1 MQKNGAEVILECLLE
16 QNVEKIFGYP
26 GGAILPFYDALL
38 KYPQIEHILTV
49 HEQGAAHAAD
59 AYARVSGKVGVCVAT
74 SGPGATNL
82 ITGIAN
88 AFLDSVPLIVI
99 TGQVPTQMIGGDVF
113 QEVDIT
119 GISMPITKHNFLLK
133 HPNQLADTIRLAFN
147 IAQSGRPGPVLI
159 DIPRDIQTSEMEYVY
174 QKPQVIVTIQ
184 PDLSKLQSALAII
197 QQSKRP
203 VILIGGGVI
212 NAGAKKILQDFVAKS
227 KIPVVSSL
235 MGLSA
240 IDGDNPYFL
249 GMSGL
254 HGQEAANRAVAASDV
269 LLAVGCRFNDRVT
282 GNKNIY
288 AQEKQ
293 VIHLDID
300 CAELDKNINTS
311 LGIIGDLVISLSY
324 LTEKIEYKP
333 KDIWWECIRN
343 WEITKTQ
350 QVNNTQLYFMLLS
363 EIIYDKGIIVCT
375 DVGQHQMWAAQ
386 NIKIKGERTFITSG
400 GLGSMGFGIPAAMG
414 AAFAKPN
421 KPTICI
427 SGDGGFKMT
436 SHELYTIAR
445 YELPVISIVMNNH
458 ALGMIKQLQT
468 VQFEKRFSQCCLPGY
483 FNYQKYAET
492 FGIAGYQVKT
502 HAEFESVLKKAL
514 ELSKPCIIEVVL
526 SCEDM
531 VTPMVKPGL
540 AINEF
545 VKFE

>member
-1 MQKNGAEVILECLLE
+1 MQKIGAEVILECLIE
-16 QNVEKIFGYP
+16 QQVEKVFGYP

-88 AFLDSVPLIVI
+88 AFLDSVPMIVI

-119 GISMPITKHNFLLK
+119 GISMPITKHNFLIK

-159 DIPRDIQTSEMEYVY
+159 DIPRDVQTSFMDY
-174 QKPQVIVTIQ
+174 QQQQPIEIKVVQ
-184 PDLSKLQSALAII
+184 PDLVKLETALGII
-197 QQSKRP
+197 QAAKRP
-203 VILIGGGVI
+203 VVLIGGGVI
-212 NAGAKKILQDFVAKS
+212 NAGAKNILQKLIE
-227 KIPVVSSL
+227 KTKLPVVSSL
-235 MGLSA
+235 MGLSG
-240 IDGDNPYFL
+240 IDGDNPCFL

-282 GNKNIY
+282 GNKHIY
-288 AQEKQ
+288 AQDKQ
-293 VIHLDID
+293 VIHFDID
-300 CAELDKNINTS
+300 YAEVDKNINTC
-311 LGIIGDLVISLSY
+311 LGIIGDLAASLTY
-324 LTEKIEYKP
+324 LNDNLEYQP
-333 KDIWWECIRN
+333 KEIWWECIRN
-343 WEITKTQ
+343 WEATKTQ
-350 QVNNTQLYFMLLS
+350 QVNSTQLYFMLLS
-363 EIIYDKGIIVCT
+363 EIIYDKNIIVCT

-386 NIKIKGERTFITSG
+386 NIKLKGERTFITSG

-414 AAFAKPN
+414 AAFAKPE

-445 YELPVISIVMNNH
+445 YNLPVISIVMNNQ

-468 VQFEKRFSQCCLPGY
+468 VQFEERFSQCCLPAE
-483 FNYQKYAET
+483 FNYQKYAEA
-492 FGIAGYQVKT
+492 FGISGYQVKN
-502 HAEFESVLKKAL
+502 HQEFEQVLKNAL
-514 ELSKPCIIEVVL
+514 QEAKPCIIEVVL
-526 SCEDM
+526 STQDM
-531 VTPMVKPGL
+531 VMPMVKPGL

-545 VKFE
+545 VKF

>member
-1 MQKNGAEVILECLLE
+1 MQKIGAEVILECLIE
-16 QNVEKIFGYP
+16 QQVEKVFGYP

-88 AFLDSVPLIVI
+88 AFLDSVPMIVI

-119 GISMPITKHNFLLK
+119 GISMPITKHNFLIK

-159 DIPRDIQTSEMEYVY
+159 DIPRDVQTSFIDY
-174 QKPQVIVTIQ
+174 QQQQPIEIKVVQ
-184 PDLSKLQSALAII
+184 PDLVKLETALGII
-197 QQSKRP
+197 QAAKRP
-203 VILIGGGVI
+203 VVLIGGGVI
-212 NAGAKKILQDFVAKS
+212 NAGAKNILQKLIE
-227 KIPVVSSL
+227 KTKLPVVSSL
-235 MGLSA
+235 MGLSG
-240 IDGDNPYFL
+240 IDGDNPCFL

-282 GNKNIY
+282 GNKHIY
-288 AQEKQ
+288 AQDKQ
-293 VIHLDID
+293 VIHFDID
-300 CAELDKNINTS
+300 YAEVDKNINTC
-311 LGIIGDLVISLSY
+311 LGIIGDLAASLTY
-324 LTEKIEYKP
+324 LNDNLEYQP
-333 KDIWWECIRN
+333 KEIWWECIRN
-343 WEITKTQ
+343 WEATKTQ
-350 QVNNTQLYFMLLS
+350 QVNSTQLYFMLLS
-363 EIIYDKGIIVCT
+363 EIIYDKNIIVCT

-386 NIKIKGERTFITSG
+386 NIKLKGERTFITSG

-414 AAFAKPN
+414 AAFAKPE

-436 SHELYTIAR
+436 SHEIYTIAR
-445 YELPVISIVMNNH
+445 YNLPVISIVMNNQ

-468 VQFEKRFSQCCLPGY
+468 VQFEERFSQCCLPAE
-483 FNYQKYAET
+483 FNYQKYAEA
-492 FGIAGYQVKT
+492 FGISGYQVKN
-502 HAEFESVLKKAL
+502 HQEFEQVLKNAL
-514 ELSKPCIIEVVL
+514 QEAKPCIIEVVL
-526 SCEDM
+526 STQDM
-531 VTPMVKPGL
+531 VMPMVKPGL

-545 VKFE
+545 VKF

>member
-1 MQKNGAEVILECLLE
+1 MQKIGAEVILECLIE
-16 QNVEKIFGYP
+16 QQVEKVFGYP

-88 AFLDSVPLIVI
+88 AFLDSVPMIVI

-119 GISMPITKHNFLLK
+119 GISMPITKHNFLIK

-159 DIPRDIQTSEMEYVY
+159 DIPRDVQTSFMDY
-174 QKPQVIVTIQ
+174 QQQQPIEIKVVQ
-184 PDLSKLQSALAII
+184 PDLVKLETALGII
-197 QQSKRP
+197 QAAKRP
-203 VILIGGGVI
+203 VVLIGGGVI
-212 NAGAKKILQDFVAKS
+212 NAGAKNILQKLIE
-227 KIPVVSSL
+227 KTKLPVVSSL
-235 MGLSA
+235 MGLSG
-240 IDGDNPYFL
+240 IDGDNPCFL

-254 HGQEAANRAVAASDV
+254 HGQEAANRAIAASDV

-282 GNKNIY
+282 GNKHIY
-288 AQEKQ
+288 AQDKQ
-293 VIHLDID
+293 VIHFDID
-300 CAELDKNINTS
+300 YAEVDKNINTC
-311 LGIIGDLVISLSY
+311 LGIIGDLAASLTY
-324 LTEKIEYKP
+324 LNDNLEYQP
-333 KDIWWECIRN
+333 KEIWWECIRN
-343 WEITKTQ
+343 WEATKTQ
-350 QVNNTQLYFMLLS
+350 QVNSTQLYFMLLS
-363 EIIYDKGIIVCT
+363 EIIYDKNIIVCT

-386 NIKIKGERTFITSG
+386 NIKLKGERTFITSG

-414 AAFAKPN
+414 AAFAKPE

-436 SHELYTIAR
+436 SHEIYTIAR
-445 YELPVISIVMNNH
+445 YNLPVISIVMNNQ

-468 VQFEKRFSQCCLPGY
+468 VQFEERFSQCCLPAE
-483 FNYQKYAET
+483 FNYQKYAEA
-492 FGIAGYQVKT
+492 FGISGYQVKN
-502 HAEFESVLKKAL
+502 HQEFEQVLKNAL
-514 ELSKPCIIEVVL
+514 QEAKPCIIEVVL
-526 SCEDM
+526 STQDM
-531 VTPMVKPGL
+531 VMPMVKPGL

-545 VKFE
+545 VKF

>member
-1 MQKNGAEVILECLLE
+1 MQKIGAEVILECLIE
-16 QNVEKIFGYP
+16 QQVEKVFGYP

-88 AFLDSVPLIVI
+88 AFLDSVPMIVI

-119 GISMPITKHNFLLK
+119 GISMPITKHNFLIK

-159 DIPRDIQTSEMEYVY
+159 DIPRDVQTSFMDY
-174 QKPQVIVTIQ
+174 QQQQPIEIKVVQ
-184 PDLSKLQSALAII
+184 PDLVKLETALGII
-197 QQSKRP
+197 QAAKRP
-203 VILIGGGVI
+203 VVLIGGGVI
-212 NAGAKKILQDFVAKS
+212 NAGAKNILQKLIE
-227 KIPVVSSL
+227 KTKLPVVSSL
-235 MGLSA
+235 MGLSG
-240 IDGDNPYFL
+240 IDGDNPCFL

-282 GNKNIY
+282 GNKHIY
-288 AQEKQ
+288 AQDKQ
-293 VIHLDID
+293 VIHFDID
-300 CAELDKNINTS
+300 YAEVDKNINTC
-311 LGIIGDLVISLSY
+311 LGIIGDLAASLTY
-324 LTEKIEYKP
+324 LNDNLEYQP
-333 KDIWWECIRN
+333 KEIWWECIRN
-343 WEITKTQ
+343 WEATKTQ
-350 QVNNTQLYFMLLS
+350 QVNSTQLYFMLLS
-363 EIIYDKGIIVCT
+363 EIIYDKNIIVCT

-386 NIKIKGERTFITSG
+386 NIKLKGERTFITSG

-414 AAFAKPN
+414 AAFAKPE

-436 SHELYTIAR
+436 SHEIYTIAR
-445 YELPVISIVMNNH
+445 YNLPVISIVMNNQ

-468 VQFEKRFSQCCLPGY
+468 VQFEERFSQCCLPAE
-483 FNYQKYAET
+483 FNYQKYAEA
-492 FGIAGYQVKT
+492 FGISGYQVKN
-502 HAEFESVLKKAL
+502 HQEFEQVLKNAL
-514 ELSKPCIIEVVL
+514 QEAKPCIIEVVL
-526 SCEDM
+526 STQDM
-531 VTPMVKPGL
+531 VMPMVKPGL

-545 VKFE
+545 VKF

>member
-1 MQKNGAEVILECLLE
+1 MQKIGAEVILECLIE
-16 QNVEKIFGYP
+16 QQVEKVFGYP

-88 AFLDSVPLIVI
+88 AFLDSVPMIVI

-119 GISMPITKHNFLLK
+119 GISMPITKHNFLIK

-159 DIPRDIQTSEMEYVY
+159 DIPRDVQTSFMDY
-174 QKPQVIVTIQ
+174 QQQQPIEIKVVQ
-184 PDLSKLQSALAII
+184 PDLVKLETALGII
-197 QQSKRP
+197 QAAKRP
-203 VILIGGGVI
+203 VVLIGGGVI
-212 NAGAKKILQDFVAKS
+212 NAGAKNILQKLIERT
-227 KIPVVSSL
+227 KLPVVSSL
-235 MGLSA
+235 MGLSG
-240 IDGDNPYFL
+240 IDGDNPCFL

-282 GNKNIY
+282 GNKHIY
-288 AQEKQ
+288 AQDKQ
-293 VIHLDID
+293 VIHFDID
-300 CAELDKNINTS
+300 YAEVDKNINTC
-311 LGIIGDLVISLSY
+311 LGIIGDLAASLTY
-324 LTEKIEYKP
+324 LNDNIEYQP
-333 KDIWWECIRN
+333 KEIWWECIRN
-343 WEITKTQ
+343 WEATKTQ
-350 QVNNTQLYFMLLS
+350 QVNSTQLYFMLLS
-363 EIIYDKGIIVCT
+363 EIIYDKNIIVCT

-386 NIKIKGERTFITSG
+386 NIKLKGERTFITSG

-414 AAFAKPN
+414 AAFAKPE

-436 SHELYTIAR
+436 SHEIYTIAR
-445 YELPVISIVMNNH
+445 YNLPVISIVMNNQ

-468 VQFEKRFSQCCLPGY
+468 VQFEERFSQCCLPAE
-483 FNYQKYAET
+483 FNYQKYAEA
-492 FGIAGYQVKT
+492 FGISGYQVKN
-502 HAEFESVLKKAL
+502 HQEFEQVLKNAL
-514 ELSKPCIIEVVL
+514 QEAKPCIIEVVL
-526 SCEDM
+526 STQDM
-531 VTPMVKPGL
+531 VMPMVKPGL

-545 VKFE
+545 VKF

>member
-1 MQKNGAEVILECLLE
+1 MQKIGAEVILECLIE
-16 QNVEKIFGYP
+16 QQVEKVFGYP

-88 AFLDSVPLIVI
+88 AFLDSVPMIVI

-119 GISMPITKHNFLLK
+119 GISMPITKHNFLIK

-159 DIPRDIQTSEMEYVY
+159 DIPRDVQTSFIDY
-174 QKPQVIVTIQ
+174 QQQQPIEIKVVQ
-184 PDLSKLQSALAII
+184 PDLVKLETALGII
-197 QQSKRP
+197 QAAKRP
-203 VILIGGGVI
+203 VVLIGGGVI
-212 NAGAKKILQDFVAKS
+212 NAGAKNILQKLIE
-227 KIPVVSSL
+227 KTKLPVVSSL
-235 MGLSA
+235 MGLSG
-240 IDGDNPYFL
+240 IDGDNPCFL

-282 GNKNIY
+282 GNKHIY
-288 AQEKQ
+288 AQDKQ
-293 VIHLDID
+293 VIHFDID
-300 CAELDKNINTS
+300 YAEVDKNINTC
-311 LGIIGDLVISLSY
+311 LGIIGDLAASLTY
-324 LTEKIEYKP
+324 LNDNIEYQP
-333 KDIWWECIRN
+333 KEIWWECIRN
-343 WEITKTQ
+343 WEATKTQ
-350 QVNNTQLYFMLLS
+350 QVNSTQLYFMLLS
-363 EIIYDKGIIVCT
+363 EIIYDKNIIVCT

-386 NIKIKGERTFITSG
+386 NIKLKGERTFITSG

-414 AAFAKPN
+414 AAFAKPE

-445 YELPVISIVMNNH
+445 YNLPVISIVMNNQ

-468 VQFEKRFSQCCLPGY
+468 VQFEERFSQCCLPAE
-483 FNYQKYAET
+483 FNYQKYAEA
-492 FGIAGYQVKT
+492 FGISGYQVKN
-502 HAEFESVLKKAL
+502 HQEFEQVLKNAL
-514 ELSKPCIIEVVL
+514 QEAKPCIIEVVL
-526 SCEDM
+526 STQDM
-531 VTPMVKPGL
+531 VMPMVKPGL

-545 VKFE
+545 VKF

>member
-1 MQKNGAEVILECLLE
+1 MQKIGAEVILECLIE
-16 QNVEKIFGYP
+16 QQVEKVFGYP
-26 GGAILPFYDALL
+26 GGAILPFYDAIL

-88 AFLDSVPLIVI
+88 AFLDSVPMIVI

-119 GISMPITKHNFLLK
+119 GISMPITKHNFLIK

-159 DIPRDIQTSEMEYVY
+159 DIPRDVQTSFMDY
-174 QKPQVIVTIQ
+174 QQQQPIEIKVVQ
-184 PDLSKLQSALAII
+184 PDLVKLETALGII
-197 QQSKRP
+197 QAAKRP
-203 VILIGGGVI
+203 VVLIGGGVI
-212 NAGAKKILQDFVAKS
+212 NAGAKNILQKLIE
-227 KIPVVSSL
+227 KTKLPVVSSL
-235 MGLSA
+235 MGLSG
-240 IDGDNPYFL
+240 IDGDNPCFL

-282 GNKNIY
+282 GNKHIY
-288 AQEKQ
+288 AQDKQ
-293 VIHLDID
+293 VIHFDID
-300 CAELDKNINTS
+300 YAEVDKNINTC
-311 LGIIGDLVISLSY
+311 LGIIGDLAASLTY
-324 LTEKIEYKP
+324 LNDNLEYQP
-333 KDIWWECIRN
+333 KEIWWECIRN
-343 WEITKTQ
+343 WEATKTQ
-350 QVNNTQLYFMLLS
+350 QVNSTQLYFMLLS
-363 EIIYDKGIIVCT
+363 EIIYDKNIIVCT

-386 NIKIKGERTFITSG
+386 NIKLKGERTFITSG

-414 AAFAKPN
+414 AAFAKPE

-445 YELPVISIVMNNH
+445 YNLPVISIVMNNQ

-468 VQFEKRFSQCCLPGY
+468 VQFEERFSQCCLPAD
-483 FNYQKYAET
+483 FNYQKYAEA
-492 FGIAGYQVKT
+492 FGISGYQVKN
-502 HAEFESVLKKAL
+502 HKEFEQVLKNAL
-514 ELSKPCIIEVVL
+514 QEAKPCIIEVVL
-526 SCEDM
+526 STQDM
-531 VTPMVKPGL
+531 VMPMVKPGL

-545 VKFE
+545 VKF

>member
-1 MQKNGAEVILECLLE
+1 MQKIGAEVILECLIE
-16 QNVEKIFGYP
+16 QQVEKVFGYP

-88 AFLDSVPLIVI
+88 AFLDSVPMIVI

-119 GISMPITKHNFLLK
+119 GISMPITKHNFLIK

-159 DIPRDIQTSEMEYVY
+159 DIPRDVQTSFMDY
-174 QKPQVIVTIQ
+174 QQQQPIEIKVVQ
-184 PDLSKLQSALAII
+184 PDLVKLETALGII
-197 QQSKRP
+197 QAAKRP
-203 VILIGGGVI
+203 VVLIGGGVI
-212 NAGAKKILQDFVAKS
+212 NAGAKNILQKLIE
-227 KIPVVSSL
+227 KTKLPVVSSL
-235 MGLSA
+235 MGLSG
-240 IDGDNPYFL
+240 IDGDNPCFL

-282 GNKNIY
+282 GNKHIY
-288 AQEKQ
+288 AQDKQ
-293 VIHLDID
+293 VIHFDID
-300 CAELDKNINTS
+300 YAEVDKNINTC
-311 LGIIGDLVISLSY
+311 LGIIGDLAASLTY
-324 LTEKIEYKP
+324 LNDNIEYQP
-333 KDIWWECIRN
+333 KEIWWECIRN
-343 WEITKTQ
+343 WEATKTQ
-350 QVNNTQLYFMLLS
+350 QVNSTQLYFMLLS
-363 EIIYDKGIIVCT
+363 EIIYDKNIIVCT

-386 NIKIKGERTFITSG
+386 NIKLKGERTFITSG

-414 AAFAKPN
+414 AAFAKPE

-445 YELPVISIVMNNH
+445 YNLPVISIVMNNQ

-468 VQFEKRFSQCCLPGY
+468 VQFEERFSQCCLPAD
-483 FNYQKYAET
+483 FNYQKYAEA
-492 FGIAGYQVKT
+492 FGISGYQVKN
-502 HAEFESVLKKAL
+502 HQEFEQVLKNAL
-514 ELSKPCIIEVVL
+514 QEAKPCIIEVVL
-526 SCEDM
+526 STQDM
-531 VTPMVKPGL
+531 VMPMVKPGL

-545 VKFE
+545 VKF

>member
-1 MQKNGAEVILECLLE
+1 MQKIGAEVILECLIE
-16 QNVEKIFGYP
+16 QQVEKVFGYP

-88 AFLDSVPLIVI
+88 AFLDSVPMIVI

-119 GISMPITKHNFLLK
+119 GISMPITKHNFLIK

-159 DIPRDIQTSEMEYVY
+159 DIPRDVQTSFMDY
-174 QKPQVIVTIQ
+174 QQQQPIEIKVVQ
-184 PDLSKLQSALAII
+184 PDLVQLETALGII
-197 QQSKRP
+197 QAAKRP
-203 VILIGGGVI
+203 VVLIGGGVI
-212 NAGAKKILQDFVAKS
+212 NAGAKNILQKLIE
-227 KIPVVSSL
+227 KTKLPVVSSL
-235 MGLSA
+235 MGLSG
-240 IDGDNPYFL
+240 IDGDNPCFL

-282 GNKNIY
+282 GNKHIY
-288 AQEKQ
+288 AQDKQ
-293 VIHLDID
+293 VIHFDID
-300 CAELDKNINTS
+300 YAEVDKNINTC
-311 LGIIGDLVISLSY
+311 LGIIGDLAASLTY
-324 LTEKIEYKP
+324 LNDNLEYQP
-333 KDIWWECIRN
+333 KEIWWECIRN
-343 WEITKTQ
+343 WEATKTQ
-350 QVNNTQLYFMLLS
+350 QVNSTQLYFMLLS
-363 EIIYDKGIIVCT
+363 EIIYDKNIIVCT

-386 NIKIKGERTFITSG
+386 NIKLKGERTFITSG

-414 AAFAKPN
+414 AAFAKPE

-436 SHELYTIAR
+436 SHEIYTIAR
-445 YELPVISIVMNNH
+445 YNLPVISIVMNNQ

-468 VQFEKRFSQCCLPGY
+468 VQFEERFSQCCLPAE
-483 FNYQKYAET
+483 FNYQKYAEA
-492 FGIAGYQVKT
+492 FGISGYQVKN
-502 HAEFESVLKKAL
+502 HQEFEQVLKNAL
-514 ELSKPCIIEVVL
+514 QEAKPCIIEVVL
-526 SCEDM
+526 STQDM
-531 VTPMVKPGL
+531 VMPMVKPGL

-545 VKFE
+545 VKF

>member
-1 MQKNGAEVILECLLE
+1 MQKIGAEVILECLIE
-16 QNVEKIFGYP
+16 QQVEKVFGYP

-88 AFLDSVPLIVI
+88 AFLDSVPMIVI

-119 GISMPITKHNFLLK
+119 GISMPITKHNFLIK

-159 DIPRDIQTSEMEYVY
+159 DIPRDVQTSFMDY
-174 QKPQVIVTIQ
+174 QQQQPIEIKVVQ
-184 PDLSKLQSALAII
+184 PDLVKLETALGII
-197 QQSKRP
+197 QAAKRP
-203 VILIGGGVI
+203 VVLIGGGVI
-212 NAGAKKILQDFVAKS
+212 NAGAKNILQKLIE
-227 KIPVVSSL
+227 KTKLPVVSSL
-235 MGLSA
+235 MGLSG
-240 IDGDNPYFL
+240 IDGDNPCFL

-282 GNKNIY
+282 GNKHIY
-288 AQEKQ
+288 AQDKQ
-293 VIHLDID
+293 VIHFDID
-300 CAELDKNINTS
+300 YAEVDKNINTC
-311 LGIIGDLVISLSY
+311 LGIIGDLAASLTY
-324 LTEKIEYKP
+324 LNDNLEYQP
-333 KDIWWECIRN
+333 KEIWWECIRN
-343 WEITKTQ
+343 WEATKTQ
-350 QVNNTQLYFMLLS
+350 QVNSTQLYFMLLS
-363 EIIYDKGIIVCT
+363 EIIYDKNIIVCT

-386 NIKIKGERTFITSG
+386 NIKLKGERTFITSG

-414 AAFAKPN
+414 AAFAKPE

-445 YELPVISIVMNNH
+445 YNLPVISIVMNNQ

-468 VQFEKRFSQCCLPGY
+468 VQFEERFSQCCLPAE
-483 FNYQKYAET
+483 FNYQKYAEA
-492 FGIAGYQVKT
+492 FGISGYQVKN
-502 HAEFESVLKKAL
+502 HQKFEQVLKNAL
-514 ELSKPCIIEVVL
+514 QEAKPCIIEVVL
-526 SCEDM
+526 STQDM
-531 VTPMVKPGL
+531 VMPMVKPGL

-545 VKFE
+545 VKF

>member
-1 MQKNGAEVILECLLE
+1 MQKIGAEVILECLIE
-16 QNVEKIFGYP
+16 QQVEKVFGYP

-88 AFLDSVPLIVI
+88 AFLDSVPMIVI

-119 GISMPITKHNFLLK
+119 GISMPITKHNFLIK

-159 DIPRDIQTSEMEYVY
+159 DIPRDVQTSFMDY
-174 QKPQVIVTIQ
+174 QQQQPIEIKVVQ
-184 PDLSKLQSALAII
+184 PDLVKLETALGII
-197 QQSKRP
+197 QAAKRP
-203 VILIGGGVI
+203 VVLIGGGVI
-212 NAGAKKILQDFVAKS
+212 NAGAKNILQKLIE
-227 KIPVVSSL
+227 KTKLPVVSSL
-235 MGLSA
+235 MGLSG
-240 IDGDNPYFL
+240 IDGDNSCFL

-282 GNKNIY
+282 GNKHIY
-288 AQEKQ
+288 AQDKQ
-293 VIHLDID
+293 VIHFDID
-300 CAELDKNINTS
+300 YAEVDKNINTC
-311 LGIIGDLVISLSY
+311 LGIIGDLAASLTY
-324 LTEKIEYKP
+324 LNDNIEYQP
-333 KDIWWECIRN
+333 KEIWWECIRN
-343 WEITKTQ
+343 WEATKTQ
-350 QVNNTQLYFMLLS
+350 QVNSTQLYFMLLS
-363 EIIYDKGIIVCT
+363 EIIYDKNIIVCT

-386 NIKIKGERTFITSG
+386 NIKLKGERTFITSG

-414 AAFAKPN
+414 AAFAKPE

-445 YELPVISIVMNNH
+445 YNLPVISIVMNNQ

-468 VQFEKRFSQCCLPGY
+468 VQFEERFSQCCLPAD
-483 FNYQKYAET
+483 FNYQKYAEA
-492 FGIAGYQVKT
+492 FGISGYQVKN
-502 HAEFESVLKKAL
+502 HQEFEQVLKNAL
-514 ELSKPCIIEVVL
+514 QEAKPCIIEVVL
-526 SCEDM
+526 STQDM
-531 VTPMVKPGL
+531 VMPMVKPGL

-545 VKFE
+545 VKF

>member
-1 MQKNGAEVILECLLE
+1 MQKIGAEVILECLIE
-16 QNVEKIFGYP
+16 QQVEKVFGYP

-88 AFLDSVPLIVI
+88 AFLDSVPMIVI

-119 GISMPITKHNFLLK
+119 GISMPITKHNFLIK

-159 DIPRDIQTSEMEYVY
+159 DIPRDVQTSFMDY
-174 QKPQVIVTIQ
+174 QQQQPIEIKVVQ
-184 PDLSKLQSALAII
+184 PDLVKLETALGII
-197 QQSKRP
+197 QAAKRP
-203 VILIGGGVI
+203 VVLIGGGVI
-212 NAGAKKILQDFVAKS
+212 NAGAKNILQKLIE
-227 KIPVVSSL
+227 KTKLPVVSSL
-235 MGLSA
+235 MGLSG
-240 IDGDNPYFL
+240 IDGDNPCFL

-282 GNKNIY
+282 GNKHIY
-288 AQEKQ
+288 AQDKQ
-293 VIHLDID
+293 VIHFDID
-300 CAELDKNINTS
+300 YAEVDKNINTC
-311 LGIIGDLVISLSY
+311 LGIIGDLAASLTY
-324 LTEKIEYKP
+324 LNDNLEYQP
-333 KDIWWECIRN
+333 KEIWWECIRN
-343 WEITKTQ
+343 WEATKTQ
-350 QVNNTQLYFMLLS
+350 QVNSTQLYFMLLS
-363 EIIYDKGIIVCT
+363 EIIYDKNIIVCT

-386 NIKIKGERTFITSG
+386 NIKLKGERTFITSG

-414 AAFAKPN
+414 AAFAKPE

-445 YELPVISIVMNNH
+445 YNLPVISIVMNNQ

-468 VQFEKRFSQCCLPGY
+468 VQFEERFSQCCLPAD
-483 FNYQKYAET
+483 FNYQKYAEA
-492 FGIAGYQVKT
+492 FGISGYQVKN
-502 HAEFESVLKKAL
+502 HQEFEQVLKNAL
-514 ELSKPCIIEVVL
+514 QEAKPCIIEVVL
-526 SCEDM
+526 STQDM
-531 VTPMVKPGL
+531 VMPMVKPGL

-545 VKFE
+545 VKF

>member
-1 MQKNGAEVILECLLE
+1 MQKIGAEVILECLIE
-16 QNVEKIFGYP
+16 QQVEKVFGYP

-88 AFLDSVPLIVI
+88 AFLDSVPMIVI

-119 GISMPITKHNFLLK
+119 GISMPITKHNFLIK

-159 DIPRDIQTSEMEYVY
+159 DIPRDVQTSFMDY
-174 QKPQVIVTIQ
+174 QQQQPIEIKVVQ
-184 PDLSKLQSALAII
+184 PDLVKLETALGII
-197 QQSKRP
+197 QAAKRP
-203 VILIGGGVI
+203 VVLIGGGVI
-212 NAGAKKILQDFVAKS
+212 NAGAKNILQKLIE
-227 KIPVVSSL
+227 KTKLPVVSSL
-235 MGLSA
+235 MGLSG
-240 IDGDNPYFL
+240 IDGDNPCFL

-254 HGQEAANRAVAASDV
+254 HGQEVANRAVAASDV

-282 GNKNIY
+282 GNKHIY
-288 AQEKQ
+288 AQDKQ
-293 VIHLDID
+293 VIHFDID
-300 CAELDKNINTS
+300 YAEVDKNINTC
-311 LGIIGDLVISLSY
+311 LGIIGDLAASLTY
-324 LTEKIEYKP
+324 LNDNLEYQP
-333 KDIWWECIRN
+333 KEIWWECIRN
-343 WEITKTQ
+343 WEATKTQ
-350 QVNNTQLYFMLLS
+350 QVNSTQLYFMLLS
-363 EIIYDKGIIVCT
+363 EIIYDKNIIVCT

-386 NIKIKGERTFITSG
+386 NIKLKGERTFITSG

-414 AAFAKPN
+414 AAFAKPE

-436 SHELYTIAR
+436 SHEIYTIAR
-445 YELPVISIVMNNH
+445 YNLPVISIVMNNQ

-468 VQFEKRFSQCCLPGY
+468 VQFEERFSQCCLPAE
-483 FNYQKYAET
+483 FNYQKYAEA
-492 FGIAGYQVKT
+492 FGISGYQVKN
-502 HAEFESVLKKAL
+502 HQEFEQVLKNAL
-514 ELSKPCIIEVVL
+514 QEAKPCIIEVVL
-526 SCEDM
+526 STQDM
-531 VTPMVKPGL
+531 VMPMVKPGL

-545 VKFE
+545 VKF

>member
-1 MQKNGAEVILECLLE
+1 MQKIGAEVILECLIE
-16 QNVEKIFGYP
+16 QQVEKVFGYP

-88 AFLDSVPLIVI
+88 AFLDSVPMIVI

-119 GISMPITKHNFLLK
+119 GISMPITKHNFLIK

-159 DIPRDIQTSEMEYVY
+159 DIPRDVQTSFMDY
-174 QKPQVIVTIQ
+174 QQQQPIEIKVVQ
-184 PDLSKLQSALAII
+184 PDLVKLETALGII
-197 QQSKRP
+197 QAAKRP
-203 VILIGGGVI
+203 VVLIGGGVI
-212 NAGAKKILQDFVAKS
+212 NAGAKNILQKLIE
-227 KIPVVSSL
+227 KTKLPVVSSL
-235 MGLSA
+235 MGLSG
-240 IDGDNPYFL
+240 IDGDNPCFL

-282 GNKNIY
+282 GNKHIY
-288 AQEKQ
+288 AQDKQ
-293 VIHLDID
+293 VIHFDID
-300 CAELDKNINTS
+300 YAEVDKNINTC
-311 LGIIGDLVISLSY
+311 LGIIGDLAASLTY
-324 LTEKIEYKP
+324 LNDNIEYQP
-333 KDIWWECIRN
+333 KEIWWECIRN
-343 WEITKTQ
+343 WEATKTQ
-350 QVNNTQLYFMLLS
+350 QVNSTQLYFMLLS
-363 EIIYDKGIIVCT
+363 EIIYDKNIIVCT

-386 NIKIKGERTFITSG
+386 NIKLKGERTFITSG

-414 AAFAKPN
+414 AAFAKPE

-445 YELPVISIVMNNH
+445 YNLPVISIVMNNQ

-468 VQFEKRFSQCCLPGY
+468 VQFEERFSQCCLPAE
-483 FNYQKYAET
+483 FNYQKYAEA
-492 FGIAGYQVKT
+492 FGISGYQVKN
-502 HAEFESVLKKAL
+502 HQEFEQVLKNAL
-514 ELSKPCIIEVVL
+514 QEAKPCIIEVVL
-526 SCEDM
+526 STQDM
-531 VTPMVKPGL
+531 VMPMVKPGL

-545 VKFE
+545 VKF

>member
-1 MQKNGAEVILECLLE
+1 MQKIGAEVILECLIE
-16 QNVEKIFGYP
+16 QQVEKVFGYP

-88 AFLDSVPLIVI
+88 AFLDSVPMIVI

-119 GISMPITKHNFLLK
+119 GISMPITKHNFLIK

-159 DIPRDIQTSEMEYVY
+159 DIPRDVQTSFMDY
-174 QKPQVIVTIQ
+174 QQQQPIEIKVVQ
-184 PDLSKLQSALAII
+184 PDLVKLETALGII
-197 QQSKRP
+197 QAAKRP
-203 VILIGGGVI
+203 VVLIGGGVI
-212 NAGAKKILQDFVAKS
+212 NAGAKNILQKLIE
-227 KIPVVSSL
+227 KTKLPVVSSL
-235 MGLSA
+235 MGLSG
-240 IDGDNPYFL
+240 IDGDNPCFL

-282 GNKNIY
+282 GNKHIY
-288 AQEKQ
+288 AQDKQ
-293 VIHLDID
+293 VIHFDID
-300 CAELDKNINTS
+300 YAEVDKNINTC
-311 LGIIGDLVISLSY
+311 LGIIGDLAASLTY
-324 LTEKIEYKP
+324 LNDNLEYQP
-333 KDIWWECIRN
+333 KEIWWECIRN
-343 WEITKTQ
+343 WEATKTQ
-350 QVNNTQLYFMLLS
+350 QVNSTQLYFMLLS
-363 EIIYDKGIIVCT
+363 EIIYDKNIIVCT

-386 NIKIKGERTFITSG
+386 NIKLKGERTFITSG

-414 AAFAKPN
+414 AAFAKPE

-436 SHELYTIAR
+436 SHEIYTIAR
-445 YELPVISIVMNNH
+445 YNLPVISIVMNNQ

-468 VQFEKRFSQCCLPGY
+468 VQFEERFSQCCLPAD
-483 FNYQKYAET
+483 FNYQKYAEA
-492 FGIAGYQVKT
+492 FGISGYQVKN
-502 HAEFESVLKKAL
+502 HQEFEQVLKNAL
-514 ELSKPCIIEVVL
+514 QEAKPCIIEVVL
-526 SCEDM
+526 STQDM
-531 VTPMVKPGL
+531 VMPMVKPGL

-545 VKFE
+545 VKF

>member
-1 MQKNGAEVILECLLE
+1 MQKIGAEVILECLIE
-16 QNVEKIFGYP
+16 QQVEKVFGYP

-88 AFLDSVPLIVI
+88 AFLDSVPMIVI

-119 GISMPITKHNFLLK
+119 GISMPITKHNFLIK

-159 DIPRDIQTSEMEYVY
+159 DIPRDVQTSFMDY
-174 QKPQVIVTIQ
+174 QQQQPIEIKVVQ
-184 PDLSKLQSALAII
+184 PDLVKLETALGII
-197 QQSKRP
+197 QAAKRP
-203 VILIGGGVI
+203 VVLIGGGVI
-212 NAGAKKILQDFVAKS
+212 NAGAKNILQKLIE
-227 KIPVVSSL
+227 KTKLPVVSSL
-235 MGLSA
+235 MGLSG
-240 IDGDNPYFL
+240 IDGDNPCFL

-254 HGQEAANRAVAASDV
+254 HGQEAANRAIAASDV

-282 GNKNIY
+282 GNKHIY
-288 AQEKQ
+288 AQDKQ
-293 VIHLDID
+293 VIHFDID
-300 CAELDKNINTS
+300 YAEVDKNINTC
-311 LGIIGDLVISLSY
+311 LGIIGDLAASLTY
-324 LTEKIEYKP
+324 LNDNLEYQP
-333 KDIWWECIRN
+333 KEIWWECIRN
-343 WEITKTQ
+343 WEATKTQ
-350 QVNNTQLYFMLLS
+350 QVNSTQLYFMLLS
-363 EIIYDKGIIVCT
+363 EIIYDKNIIVCT

-386 NIKIKGERTFITSG
+386 NIKLKGERTFITSG

-414 AAFAKPN
+414 AAFAKPE

-445 YELPVISIVMNNH
+445 YNLPVISIVMNNQ

-468 VQFEKRFSQCCLPGY
+468 VQFEERFSQCCLPAD
-483 FNYQKYAET
+483 FNYQKYAEA
-492 FGIAGYQVKT
+492 FGISGYQVKN
-502 HAEFESVLKKAL
+502 HQEFEQVLKNAL
-514 ELSKPCIIEVVL
+514 QEAKPCIIEVVL
-526 SCEDM
+526 STQDM
-531 VTPMVKPGL
+531 VMPMVKPGL

-545 VKFE
+545 VKF

>member
-1 MQKNGAEVILECLLE
+1 MQKIGAEVILECLIE
-16 QNVEKIFGYP
+16 QQVEKVFGYP

-88 AFLDSVPLIVI
+88 AFLDSVPMIVI

-119 GISMPITKHNFLLK
+119 GISMPITKHNFLIK

-159 DIPRDIQTSEMEYVY
+159 DIPRDVQTSFMDY
-174 QKPQVIVTIQ
+174 QQQQPIEIKVVQ
-184 PDLSKLQSALAII
+184 PDLVKLETALGII
-197 QQSKRP
+197 QAAKRP
-203 VILIGGGVI
+203 VVLIGGGVI
-212 NAGAKKILQDFVAKS
+212 NAGAKNILQKLIE
-227 KIPVVSSL
+227 KTKLPVVSSL
-235 MGLSA
+235 MGLSG
-240 IDGDNPYFL
+240 IDGDNPCFL

-282 GNKNIY
+282 GNKHIY
-288 AQEKQ
+288 AQDKQ
-293 VIHLDID
+293 VIHFDID
-300 CAELDKNINTS
+300 YAEVDKNINTC
-311 LGIIGDLVISLSY
+311 LGIIGDLAASLTY
-324 LTEKIEYKP
+324 LNDNIEYQP
-333 KDIWWECIRN
+333 KEIWWECIRN
-343 WEITKTQ
+343 WEATKTQ
-350 QVNNTQLYFMLLS
+350 QVNSTQLYFMLLS
-363 EIIYDKGIIVCT
+363 EIIYDKNIIVCT

-386 NIKIKGERTFITSG
+386 NIKLKGERTFITSG

-414 AAFAKPN
+414 AAFAKPE

-436 SHELYTIAR
+436 SHEIYTIAR
-445 YELPVISIVMNNH
+445 YNLPVISIVMNNQ

-468 VQFEKRFSQCCLPGY
+468 VQFEERFSQCCLPAE
-483 FNYQKYAET
+483 FNYQKYAEA
-492 FGIAGYQVKT
+492 FGISGYQVKN
-502 HAEFESVLKKAL
+502 HQEFEQVLKNAL
-514 ELSKPCIIEVVL
+514 QEAKPCIIEVVL
-526 SCEDM
+526 STQDM
-531 VTPMVKPGL
+531 VMPMVKPGL

-545 VKFE
+545 VKF

>member
-1 MQKNGAEVILECLLE
+1 MQKIGAEVILECLIE
-16 QNVEKIFGYP
+16 QQVEKVFGYP

-88 AFLDSVPLIVI
+88 AFLDSVPMIVI

-119 GISMPITKHNFLLK
+119 GISMPITKHNFLIK

-159 DIPRDIQTSEMEYVY
+159 DIPRDVQTSFMDY
-174 QKPQVIVTIQ
+174 QQQQPIEIKVVQ
-184 PDLSKLQSALAII
+184 PDLVKLETALGII
-197 QQSKRP
+197 QAAKRP
-203 VILIGGGVI
+203 VVLIGGGVI
-212 NAGAKKILQDFVAKS
+212 NAGAKNILQKLIE
-227 KIPVVSSL
+227 KTKLPVVSSL
-235 MGLSA
+235 MGLSG
-240 IDGDNPYFL
+240 IDGDNPCFL

-282 GNKNIY
+282 GNKHIY
-288 AQEKQ
+288 AQDKQ
-293 VIHLDID
+293 VIHFDID
-300 CAELDKNINTS
+300 YAEVDKNINTC
-311 LGIIGDLVISLSY
+311 LGIIGDLAASLTY
-324 LTEKIEYKP
+324 LNDNLEYQP
-333 KDIWWECIRN
+333 KEIWWECIRN
-343 WEITKTQ
+343 WEATKTQ
-350 QVNNTQLYFMLLS
+350 QVNSTQLYFMLLS
-363 EIIYDKGIIVCT
+363 EIIYDKNIIVCT

-386 NIKIKGERTFITSG
+386 NIKLKGERTFITSG

-414 AAFAKPN
+414 AAFAKPE

-445 YELPVISIVMNNH
+445 YNLPVISIVMNNQ

-468 VQFEKRFSQCCLPGY
+468 VQFEERFSQCCLPAK
-483 FNYQKYAET
+483 FNYQKYAEA
-492 FGIAGYQVKT
+492 FGISGYQVKN
-502 HAEFESVLKKAL
+502 HQEFEQVLKNAL
-514 ELSKPCIIEVVL
+514 QEAKPCIIEVVL
-526 SCEDM
+526 STQDM
-531 VTPMVKPGL
+531 VMPMVKPGL

-545 VKFE
+545 VKF